1 MKRVLF
7 FSATYYD
14 LPLSDNLKKKFQFLS
29 EVSECTVV
37 AFSNKNIEFQEEN
50 TNFYI
55 YKQSS
60 FRILNYLKI
69 LKKSYF
75 DLNKIIKKQNIDI
88 VAFQDPITS
97 FLGFL
102 RIKQSHP
109 NIKIVL
115 ESHGDFINTLGMEKN
130 LLLPSLYKKAFNSI
144 AQYTID
150 NADIVRAVS
159 SSTEE
164 QVLSFNKS
172 KNVVRFPAWIDFE
185 VYKNVAPTREDNLI
199 YKILFIGS
207 VTDRKKPHMV
217 IEALPKLNNKN
228 VEFHIVGPTPNQQYL
243 ERIYNLIDEY
253 NLEDK
258 VFIHGIKDR
267 DEVIEFY
274 KTSNL
279 MILPSVSE
287 GLARVIF
294 ESQVTSCPVLVTD
307 APGMQD
313 IVIDGQTGFVFESNN
328 LESLVLKMNE
338 VFDDY
343 NQSIQI
349 GRNAKDFILENFS
362 EDKFKFSFKKIFDLV

>member
-7 FSATYYD
+7 FSATYYN
-14 LPLSDNLKKKFQFLS
+14 LPLSDNLKKKFQYLS

-50 TNFYI
+50 TKFFI

-60 FRILNYLKI
+60 FRFLNYLKI

-75 DLNKIIKKQNIDI
+75 DLNKIIKQQNIDI

-102 RIKQSHP
+102 RIKKSHP
-109 NIKIVL
+109 KIKIVL

-130 LLLPSLYKKAFNSI
+130 LFLPSFYKKAFNSI

-172 KNVVRFPAWIDFE
+172 KNVVRFPAWIDFG
-185 VYKNVAPTREDNLI
+185 VYKNVEPTREDNQI

-217 IEALPKLNNKN
+217 IEALPRLNNKN
-228 VEFHIVGPTPNQQYL
+228 VEFHIVGPTPNQHYL
-243 ERIYNLIDEY
+243 ERINNLIDEH

-258 VFIHGIKDR
+258 VFIHGIKNR
-267 DEVIEFY
+267 EEVIDFY

-328 LESLVLKMNE
+328 LESLILKMNE

-349 GRNAKDFILENFS
+349 GRNAKDFILENYS

>member
-1 MKRVLF
+1 M
-7 FSATYYD
+7 
-14 LPLSDNLKKKFQFLS
+14 
-29 EVSECTVV
+29 
-37 AFSNKNIEFQEEN
+37 
-50 TNFYI
+50 
-55 YKQSS
+55 
-60 FRILNYLKI
+60 
-69 LKKSYF
+69 KKSYF

-130 LLLPSLYKKAFNSI
+130 LFLPSLYKKAFNSI

-185 VYKNVAPTREDNLI
+185 VYKNVVPTREDNQI

-243 ERIYNLIDEY
+243 ERINNLIDEH

-258 VFIHGIKDR
+258 VFIHGIKNR
-267 DEVIEFY
+267 DEVVEFY

>member
-7 FSATYYD
+7 FSATYYN

-97 FLGFL
+97 ILGFL

-130 LLLPSLYKKAFNSI
+130 LFLPSLYKKAFNSI

-164 QVLSFNKS
+164 
-172 KNVVRFPAWIDFE
+172 
-185 VYKNVAPTREDNLI
+185 
-199 YKILFIGS
+199 
-207 VTDRKKPHMV
+207 
-217 IEALPKLNNKN
+217 
-228 VEFHIVGPTPNQQYL
+228 
-243 ERIYNLIDEY
+243 
-253 NLEDK
+253 
-258 VFIHGIKDR
+258 
-267 DEVIEFY
+267 
-274 KTSNL
+274 
-279 MILPSVSE
+279 
-287 GLARVIF
+287 
-294 ESQVTSCPVLVTD
+294 
-307 APGMQD
+307 
-313 IVIDGQTGFVFESNN
+313 
-328 LESLVLKMNE
+328 
-338 VFDDY
+338 
-343 NQSIQI
+343 
-349 GRNAKDFILENFS
+349 
-362 EDKFKFSFKKIFDLV
+362 

>member
-7 FSATYYD
+7 FSATYYN

-50 TNFYI
+50 TSFYI

-60 FRILNYLKI
+60 FRVLNYLKI

-97 FLGFL
+97 ILGFL

-130 LLLPSLYKKAFNSI
+130 LFLPSLYKKAFNSI

-185 VYKNVAPTREDNLI
+185 AYKNVVSTREDNQI

-207 VTDRKKPHMV
+207 VTDRKKPHMI

-243 ERIYNLIDEY
+243 ERINNLIDEN